1 MFVNKLMNMFHM
13 KKIASQ
19 MKELNHEQ
27 RIIVNDILYKKNK
40 NPTKLL
46 QVFLTW
52 DVGTTKTYTLM
63 CIIQTFYNII

>member
-1 MFVNKLMNMFHM
+1 MFHI

-27 RIIVNDILYKKNK
+27 KIIVNDILYNKNK

-46 QVFLTW
+46 QVFLT
-52 DVGTTKTYTLM
+52 
-63 CIIQTFYNII
+63 

>member
-13 KKIASQ
+13 KKFASQ

>member
-13 KKIASQ
+13 KKFASQ

-46 QVFLTW
+46 QVFLT
-52 DVGTTKTYTLM
+52 
-63 CIIQTFYNII
+63 

>member
-1 MFVNKLMNMFHM
+1 M

-46 QVFLTW
+46 QVFLT
-52 DVGTTKTYTLM
+52 
-63 CIIQTFYNII
+63 